1 MALACGLP
9 RVDVIHHPVLRS
21 PDFPRNTY
29 ASRLPGRPVSP
40 NPLYAQP
47 WRWLVPGSLTGT
59 QGRVGGTPA
68 SRGYTGEMLIL
79 LPPSEGK
86 TSAPTGN
93 APVCFADLSFP
104 ELTAE
109 RESVLEELEQVS
121 AGVDALTELK
131 VGPSLKAEV
140 ERNTRL
146 LTEPAQ
152 PAIRTYTG
160 VLFEALDYAS
170 FSPAERDAAHWSLLI
185 SSALWGILRPED
197 AIPAYRLSMGIKLGS
212 VGALASFWKG
222 ALGTALEATAKDQLI
237 LDCRSVA
244 YAKSWVTSP
253 SQTLAVRV
261 ERVAADGSRKVVSH
275 MAKHYRGLFARYLIQ
290 SGLAA
295 RPIGGS
301 TAGIAEFLEAVSEDW
316 SVECTLPT
324 ARKAGVLTLL
334 VHEQ

>member
-1 MALACGLP
+1 MLSTILCCGARTFLEARVP
-9 RVDVIHHPVLRS
+9 RDC
-21 PDFPRNTY
+21 PDGPFHLTHY
-29 ASRLPGRPVSP
+29 THTPGGG
-40 NPLYAQP
+40 YF
-47 WRWLVPGSLTGT
+47 PGSLTGMPAP
-59 QGRVGGTPA
+59 RSYPA

-86 TSAPTGN
+86 TPAPAGN
-93 APVCFADLSFP
+93 APVSFADLSFP
-104 ELTAE
+104 ELTSE
-109 RESVLEELEQVS
+109 RESVLEELAAVS
-121 AGVDALTELK
+121 SSPDALAELK
-131 VGPSLKAEV
+131 VGASLEAEV

-197 AIPAYRLSMGIKLGS
+197 AIPAYRLSMGVKLGS
-212 VGALASFWKG
+212 IGALASFWKG

-237 LDCRSVA
+237 LDCRSAA
-244 YAKSWVTSP
+244 YAKSWVTPP

-295 RPIGGS
+295 HPIDGS

>member
-9 RVDVIHHPVLRS
+9 RVDVIHHPVLWS
-21 PDFPRNTY
+21 PDFPRSTC

-40 NPLYAQP
+40 NPLYAH
-47 WRWLVPGSLTGT
+47 PGGGYFRRFPHNYTGPHNYT
-59 QGRVGGTPA
+59 TPH
-68 SRGYTGEMLIL
+68 GYTGEMLIL

-86 TSAPTGN
+86 TPAPAGN

-109 RESVLEELEQVS
+109 RESVLEELAAVS
-121 AGVDALTELK
+121 AGPDALAELK
-131 VGPSLKAEV
+131 VGASLEAEV

-197 AIPAYRLSMGIKLGS
+197 AIPAYRLSMGVKLGS
-212 VGALASFWKG
+212 VGALASF
-222 ALGTALEATAKDQLI
+222 
-237 LDCRSVA
+237 
-244 YAKSWVTSP
+244 
-253 SQTLAVRV
+253 
-261 ERVAADGSRKVVSH
+261 
-275 MAKHYRGLFARYLIQ
+275 
-290 SGLAA
+290 
-295 RPIGGS
+295 
-301 TAGIAEFLEAVSEDW
+301 
-316 SVECTLPT
+316 
-324 ARKAGVLTLL
+324 
-334 VHEQ
+334 

>member
-1 MALACGLP
+1 
-9 RVDVIHHPVLRS
+9 
-21 PDFPRNTY
+21 
-29 ASRLPGRPVSP
+29 
-40 NPLYAQP
+40 
-47 WRWLVPGSLTGT
+47 
-59 QGRVGGTPA
+59 
-68 SRGYTGEMLIL
+68 MLIL

-86 TSAPTGN
+86 TPAPTGN

-109 RESVLEELEQVS
+109 RESVLEELATVS
-121 AGVDALTELK
+121 SGPDALTELK
-131 VGPSLKAEV
+131 VGTSLAAEV

-152 PAIRTYTG
+152 PAICTYTG

-197 AIPAYRLSMGIKLGS
+197 EIPAYRLSMGVKLGS

-222 ALGTALEATAKDQLI
+222 ALGTALEATARDQLI
-237 LDCRSVA
+237 LDCRSAA
-244 YAKSWVTSP
+244 YAKSWVTPP

-295 RPIGGS
+295 RPIDGS

-334 VHEQ
+334 VHEH